1 MRLSAPLLGTIFLL
15 VLPLPTTATYA
26 DEAYTNDFHH
36 ALLGTPQ
43 SQTTFFHRPSAA
55 SKASLLYT
63 LSEKLVLGAINPKDG
78 SVVWRQRL
86 SARNGSTG
94 GGHLKAG
101 EAGTVIGSAND
112 EVQAW
117 DAADGRLAWGWQGA
131 GSVKGLEVLE
141 GGGQSGV
148 LVFSE
153 EEISRTVVRKLAA
166 DSGKVEWEH
175 TEVRWVVEVTP
186 FRDCRSSWADV
197 VKWRPTFRTLV
208 ILRQGLQYLP
218 ALSTVEG
225 LQNQGDSLRHNDW
238 QARDPAYPELG

>member
-1 MRLSAPLLGTIFLL
+1 MRLSAPLLGIVFSL
-15 VLPLPTTATYA
+15 VLPLLTIATYA

-43 SQTTFFHRPSAA
+43 SHTTFFHRPSAA

-86 SARNGSTG
+86 NARNGSTG
-94 GGHLKAG
+94 GGYLKAG
-101 EAGTVIGSAND
+101 EGGTVIGAVD
-112 EVQAW
+112 GEVQAW

-131 GSVKGLEVLE
+131 GSVRGLEVFE
-141 GGGQSGV
+141 GNGQSGV

-153 EEISRTVVRKLAA
+153 EEDSRTVVRKLAA

-175 TEVRWVVEVTP
+175 MQARWVFEVTP
-186 FRDCRSSWADV
+186 LRNCRSSWTDV
-197 VKWRPTFRTLV
+197 VKWKPAFRAFV
-208 ILRQGLQYLP
+208 IFGQGLQYFL
-218 ALSTVEG
+218 ALGTVEG
-225 LQNQGDSLRHNDW
+225 LQD
-238 QARDPAYPELG
+238 

>member
-1 MRLSAPLLGTIFLL
+1 MRLGAPLLWTILLL
-15 VLPLPTTATYA
+15 VSPLSIIATYA

-43 SQTTFFHRPSAA
+43 SHTTFFHRPSAA

-86 SARNGSTG
+86 SARNSSTG
-94 GGHLKAG
+94 GGYLNAG
-101 EAGTVIGSAND
+101 EAGTVIGAVHG

-117 DAADGRLAWGWQGA
+117 DAADGRLAWGWQGT
-131 GSVKGLEVLE
+131 GSVKGLEVLR
-141 GGGQSGV
+141 GDAQSGV

-153 EEISRTVVRKLAA
+153 EENSRTVVRKLAA

-175 TEVRWVVEVTP
+175 TEVRWVVDVSSSHN
-186 FRDCRSSWADV
+186 CRSLWADV
-197 VKWRPTFRTLV
+197 VKWRPAFRTLV
-208 ILRQGLQYLP
+208 ILGQGLQYIP
-218 ALSTVEG
+218 ALGTVEG

-238 QARDPAYPELG
+238 QARHPAYSELG

>member
-1 MRLSAPLLGTIFLL
+1 MRLGAPLLGTIFLL
-15 VLPLPTTATYA
+15 VLPLPTIATYA

-63 LSEKLVLGAINPKDG
+63 LSEKLVLGAINPKDC

-86 SARNGSTG
+86 SARNGSPG
-94 GGHLKAG
+94 GGYLKAG
-101 EAGTVIGSAND
+101 EAGTVIGAVNG

-175 TEVRWVVEVTP
+175 TEVRWVVDVTS
-186 FRDCRSSWADV
+186 FQKSSKFV
-197 VKWRPTFRTLV
+197 
-208 ILRQGLQYLP
+208 G
-218 ALSTVEG
+218 
-225 LQNQGDSLRHNDW
+225 
-238 QARDPAYPELG
+238 